1 MRSKFPSK
9 IIFHMI
15 LQIKNEE
22 KILKIIK
29 NEFKPIPTY
38 TFALNILNSIIIMY
52 HSNRR
57 TMVVTS
63 KFEF

>member
-9 IIFHMI
+9 IIFHLI

-38 TFALNILNSIIIMY
+38 TFALNIPISIIMY
-52 HSNRR
+52 QCKYLYLVISLLQ
-57 TMVVTS
+57 
-63 KFEF
+63 

>member
-9 IIFHMI
+9 IIFHLI

-52 HSNRR
+52 QCKYLYLVISLLR
-57 TMVVTS
+57 
-63 KFEF
+63 

>member
-38 TFALNILNSIIIMY
+38 TFALNILISIIMY
-52 HSNRR
+52 QCKYLYL
-57 TMVVTS
+57 VI
-63 KFEF
+63 FFLQ

>member
-52 HSNRR
+52 QCKYLYLVISLLR
-57 TMVVTS
+57 
-63 KFEF
+63 

>member
-52 HSNRR
+52 QCKYLYLVISLLQ
-57 TMVVTS
+57 
-63 KFEF
+63 

>member
-38 TFALNILNSIIIMY
+38 TFALNILFSIIMY
-52 HSNRR
+52 QCKYLYLVISLLQ
-57 TMVVTS
+57 
-63 KFEF
+63 

>member
-1 MRSKFPSK
+1 MRNKFPSK
-9 IIFHMI
+9 IIFHLI

-38 TFALNILNSIIIMY
+38 TFALNIPISIIMY
-52 HSNRR
+52 QCKYLYLVISLLQ
-57 TMVVTS
+57 
-63 KFEF
+63 

>member
-38 TFALNILNSIIIMY
+38 TFALNILISIIMY
-52 HSNRR
+52 QCKYLYLVISLLQ
-57 TMVVTS
+57 
-63 KFEF
+63 

>member
-38 TFALNILNSIIIMY
+38 TFALNILISIIMY
-52 HSNRR
+52 QCKYLYLVISLLR
-57 TMVVTS
+57 
-63 KFEF
+63 

>member
-1 MRSKFPSK
+1 MRSKFQSK
-9 IIFHMI
+9 IIFHLI

-52 HSNRR
+52 QCKYLYLVISLLQ
-57 TMVVTS
+57 
-63 KFEF
+63 

>member
-1 MRSKFPSK
+1 MRNKFPSK
-9 IIFHMI
+9 IIFHLI

-52 HSNRR
+52 QCKYLYLVISLLQ
-57 TMVVTS
+57 
-63 KFEF
+63 

>member
-9 IIFHMI
+9 IIFHLI

-38 TFALNILNSIIIMY
+38 TFALNILFSIIMY
-52 HSNRR
+52 QCKYLYLVISLLQ
-57 TMVVTS
+57 
-63 KFEF
+63 

>member
-9 IIFHMI
+9 IIFHLI

-52 HSNRR
+52 QCKYLYLVISLLQ
-57 TMVVTS
+57 
-63 KFEF
+63 